1 MKLVSQN
8 AMRLYLELPLI
19 RPTNLRFN
27 LDLITTKYTRKNYA
41 IRRISYLKRL
51 KRIDEAK
58 NGILVISTKTHARGS
73 LVLRYRCYGS
83 CIIQSSNLMD
93 GKYFFSKIALTSRR
107 RSTYARITAH
117 NISASRRAR
126 VGSIQLV
133 GAGRMRKH
141 DESEHRGQPAV

>member
-27 LDLITTKYTRKNYA
+27 LDLITIKYKNRKNYA

-117 NISASRRAR
+117 DISELEAFNW
-126 VGSIQLV
+126 LV
-133 GAGRMRKH
+133 L
-141 DESEHRGQPAV
+141 EE